1 MCCEQRDNAPDY
13 CQRFQ
18 GPINVLVV
26 DSFSFAKYLSFRLR
40 TAATG
45 VERPFRF
52 FDPESWER
60 HDRTLE
66 KFEKEKLELDKEM
79 EKNRLNMKRQ
89 RDQLE
94 AAGVDS
100 EAADKDLYAIFQVTR
115 PRLKFTSG
123 TGQKIAEIV
132 VVGGSLICVITGVD
146 YAAQQ

>member
-1 MCCEQRDNAPDY
+1 
-13 CQRFQ
+13 
-18 GPINVLVV
+18 
-26 DSFSFAKYLSFRLR
+26 
-40 TAATG
+40 
-45 VERPFRF
+45 
-52 FDPESWER
+52 
-60 HDRTLE
+60 
-66 KFEKEKLELDKEM
+66 
-79 EKNRLNMKRQ
+79 MKRQ